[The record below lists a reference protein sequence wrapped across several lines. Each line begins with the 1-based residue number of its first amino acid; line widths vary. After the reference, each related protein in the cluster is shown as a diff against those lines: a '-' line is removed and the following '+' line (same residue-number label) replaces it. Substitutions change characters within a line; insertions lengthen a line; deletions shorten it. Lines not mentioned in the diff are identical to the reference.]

1 MPHEIIIGFD
11 KSEQSLDAVA
21 LGCALADAIHAKLV
35 IANVYFHDR
44 FYDTY
49 TYGDF
54 EREAK
59 AEGAELLRQAVGLV
73 GERAVET
80 VVIGAST
87 TTRGLHDLAMA
98 RDATMIVVGSTRR
111 STIGRAIPGTTARHL
126 LSGGPCAVAVAPRG
140 MANAAPRID
149 KVGVAFNGSPE
160 SRHALRIA
168 GDIAKASHATIRLIR
183 AVMPTLPPVGAP
195 YAITTGDQTFSQN
208 HKERAERE
216 CSQAIESLPVEC
228 RDGMDVEVGDGIV
241 VLRSHAQDVDLMV
254 CGSRGYGRGRQV
266 LLGST
271 SAGLVDH
278 AECPVLVVPRGAEVA
293 VDEERVEDVSSSAEP
308 TPAT

>member
-11 KSEQSLDAVA
+11 ESEQSRDAVA
-21 LGCALADAIHAKLV
+21 LGCALADAIHAKVVL
-35 IANVYFHDR
+35 AKVYFHDR

-59 AEGAELLRQAVGLV
+59 AEAAELLRQAVELV
-73 GERAVET
+73 GDRAVET
-80 VVIGAST
+80 IVIGAST
-87 TTRGLHDLAMA
+87 TTRGLHDLAIA

-111 STIGRAIPGTTARHL
+111 SAIGRAIPGTTARHL

-140 MANAAPRID
+140 TANAAPRID
-149 KVGVAFNGSPE
+149 KIGVAFNGSPE

-168 GDIAKASHATIRLIR
+168 GEIAKSARATVRLIR

-195 YAITTGDQTFSQN
+195 YAITTANRTLSQE
-208 HKERAERE
+208 HEERAKKE
-216 CSQAIESLPVEC
+216 CSEAIETLPADC
-228 RDGMDVEVGDGIV
+228 RDTIDVQVGDAV
-241 VLRSHAQDVDLMV
+241 AVLRSHAHDVDLMV

-278 AECPVLVVPRGAEVA
+278 AECPVLVVPRAAEA
-293 VDEERVEDVSSSAEP
+293 AIDEQRLEQVSSSAQP
-308 TPAT
+308 MPAT